1 MPIAGH
7 DEEESARF
15 VGSALLRVLRG
26 EFFLF
31 PKQNGRPEAPV
42 LFDLKRDHMCEI
54 IASPK
59 AEQET
64 SVAPSIRRAK
74 S

>member
-1 MPIAGH
+1 MAFTVVPLKMSVFIGLQPYPDSQAKKTP
-7 DEEESARF
+7 DEPGF
-15 VGSALLRVLRG
+15 VVRREGDYMRA
-26 EFFLF
+26 
-31 PKQNGRPEAPV
+31 
-42 LFDLKRDHMCEI
+42 I

-64 SVAPSIRRAK
+64 SVAPSISRAK